1 MKYELD
7 INPSYIEVKV
17 VIQAPQM
24 NTEVSS
30 LIDKIESVKSVVIS
44 GKQDTQIYVLDAKEI
59 DYFYT
64 LGRKVFA
71 STSEQTFEVKQKLYE
86 LEEIVPKDRFIRIS
100 KSAIINIFKI
110 QAINM
115 SFNGSLVVQFK
126 NNKEEIISRRYVNAV
141 KKFINLG
148 GEK

>member
-1 MKYELD
+1 MKFELD

-17 VIQAPQM
+17 VIQAPKM

-30 LIDKIESVKSVVIS
+30 IIDKIESLNSVIIS
-44 GKQDTQIYVLDAKEI
+44 GKQETQIYVLDAMEI
-59 DYFYT
+59 DCFYT
-64 LGRKVFA
+64 LGRKVYA

-100 KSAIINIFKI
+100 KSAIVNILKI
-110 QAINM
+110 HKINM

-126 NNKEEIISRRYVNAV
+126 NKKEEIISRRYVNAV